1 MTKPRA
7 LASALAS
14 LIAFCLGLLLVLE
27 LGLWIAP
34 TPAMATSTTSSI
46 IGTWEGAVDP
56 GAQPKKRIVIHITVG
71 QDGILSGTIDF
82 PDQDAS
88 GTLITAITYKES
100 VLHLESSSAL
110 ASYDGTMN
118 KDKTEITGNWTQGGS
133 KLSLVLK
140 RTS

>member
-7 LASALAS
+7 LAS
-14 LIAFCLGLLLVLE
+14 LIAFSLGPLLVLE

-34 TPAMATSTTSSI
+34 PKVMATSTTSSI

-82 PDQDAS
+82 PDEDAS
-88 GTLITAITYKES
+88 GALITAITYKEG
-100 VLHLESSSAL
+100 VLHLESSSTL

-118 KDKTEITGNWTQGGS
+118 KEKTEITGTWTQGGS
-133 KLSLVLK
+133 KLNLVLK